1 VSAPDHDRWADST
14 AAYLLGALPDD
25 EVAGFERHLETCAA
39 CRRELDELRVA
50 ADALPASAPPV
61 TPPAALKTRIMA
73 VVESEA
79 ELLSAAGEGADRPA
93 AAATPAPRRR
103 RGWLGGLLARPAPA
117 AALAALLLL
126 AGGVGGAVLAGGGSE
141 GARTITA
148 LVNRAAAPDA
158 RVSLEVD
165 GDGRGVLVGRDLPPP
180 PRGRIYQVWLLRPGA
195 RAPEPTPALFGV
207 STDGSAAV
215 AVPGDLDGV
224 EQVLVTHEPLGGSRA
239 PTRAPILSVPTT
251 T

>member
-1 VSAPDHDRWADST
+1 MSAPDHDHWADST

-25 EVAGFERHLETCAA
+25 EVAGFEHHLETCAA
-39 CRRELDELRVA
+39 CRRELAELRVA

-73 VVESEA
+73 VVESDA

-93 AAATPAPRRR
+93 VAPAPARR
-103 RGWLGGLLARPAPA
+103 RGWLSGLLARPAPA

-126 AGGVGGAVLAGGGSE
+126 AGGVGGALVAGGGEE

-148 LVNRAAAPDA
+148 QVNRAAAPDA

-165 GDGRGVLVGRDLPPP
+165 GDGRGVLVGRNLPPP

-195 RAPEPTPALFGV
+195 KAPEPTPALFGV

-215 AVPGDLDGV
+215 AVPGNLDGV
-224 EQVLVTHEPLGGSRA
+224 KQVLVTHEPLGGSRA

>member
-1 VSAPDHDRWADST
+1 VSAPDHDHWADST

-25 EVAGFERHLETCAA
+25 EVAGFEQHLETCAA

-50 ADALPASAPPV
+50 ADALPAAAPPV

-93 AAATPAPRRR
+93 AATARRR

-126 AGGVGGAVLAGGGSE
+126 AGGVGGVLVAGGGGEGE
-141 GARTITA
+141 GARTVTA
-148 LVNRAAAPDA
+148 QVNRAAAPGA

-165 GDGRGVLVGRDLPPP
+165 ADGRGVLVGRKLPPP
-180 PRGRIYQVWLLRPGA
+180 PRGRIYQVWLMKPGA
-195 RAPEPTPALFGV
+195 KAPEPTPALFGV
-207 STDGSAAV
+207 STDGSATV
-215 AVPGDLDGV
+215 AVPGDLDDV
-224 EQVLVTHEPLGGSRA
+224 KQVLVTHEPLGGSGA
-239 PTRAPILSVPTT
+239 PTRAPILSVSTT
-251 T
+251 